1 MHIIITRPK
10 EDSFH
15 LIKKLINSGHTVT
28 HLPVMKIE
36 QLETDKVNLKNY
48 KAIIFTSSNAIRFMN
63 LEKVNSKIKCFCVG
77 KTTEFNAK
85 KAGFINVY
93 SSEAEAL
100 IHSPDA
106 KINGR
111 IYNECS
117 SFFLHQSESRAIKLS
132 KPSIKISSGI

>member
-63 LEKVNSKIKCFCVG
+63 LEKVKF
-77 KTTEFNAK
+77 T
-85 KAGFINVY
+85 
-93 SSEAEAL
+93 
-100 IHSPDA
+100 
-106 KINGR
+106 
-111 IYNECS
+111 
-117 SFFLHQSESRAIKLS
+117 
-132 KPSIKISSGI
+132 